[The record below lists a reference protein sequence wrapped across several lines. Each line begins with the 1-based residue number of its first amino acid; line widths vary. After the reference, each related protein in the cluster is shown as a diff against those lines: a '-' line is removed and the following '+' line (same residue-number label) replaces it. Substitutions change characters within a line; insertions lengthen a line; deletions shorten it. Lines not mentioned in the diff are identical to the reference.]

1 MSGEDDGNTFCV
13 LIGYPRGQDGPFLL
27 TRVCPFV
34 LIQWKKFFLT
44 FNKCLPSLINQGNCQ
59 FASLFLTFFN
69 KPALSHGS

>member
-27 TRVCPFV
+27 ARVCPFV

-44 FNKCLPSLINQGNCQ
+44 FNKCLPSLINQGNC
-59 FASLFLTFFN
+59 
-69 KPALSHGS
+69 